1 MKLLHLSDLHLGKR
15 VNEFS
20 MLEDQK
26 YILNQIL
33 QIVINEQV
41 NTVLIAG
48 DVYDKSVPSAQAVT
62 LFDDFLT
69 RLEAL
74 ECTVLLIAGNHDSPE
89 RLAFGAHLLQK
100 SRVYLSPVFDG
111 RLTCCTLND
120 EYGQLDVWLMPFLKP
135 SVVRPFYPEDTMESY
150 QDAAAVVLRSNPPHQ
165 GRRSILVAHQFVTGA
180 KTGGSEELS
189 VGGAENID
197 AALFAAYDYVALGHI
212 HSPQRVGRETVRY
225 CGSPLKYS
233 LSEARGT
240 KSVTLITFNQ
250 PGEIDIKL
258 CPLTPLHDLRTIRG
272 TYDEVTARTFYEGT
286 ATDDYLHITL
296 TDETEVLDAVGKL
309 RSIYPNVMRV
319 DYDNTRTRAG
329 ASMPEA
335 TVQDEATPIELFC
348 RFFEWQ
354 NEKSLTERQRALLE
368 KEIEAVWEER

>member
-240 KSVTLITFNQ
+240 KSVTLITFHQ

-335 TVQDEATPIELFC
+335 AVQDEATPMELFC

-354 NEKSLTERQRALLE
+354 NEKPLTERQRALLE

>member
-250 PGEIDIKL
+250 PREIDIKL

-335 TVQDEATPIELFC
+335 TVQDEATPMELFC

-354 NEKSLTERQRALLE
+354 NEKPLTERQRALLE

>member
-150 QDAAAVVLRSNPPHQ
+150 QEAAAVVLRSNPPHQ

-335 TVQDEATPIELFC
+335 TVQDEATPMELFC

-354 NEKSLTERQRALLE
+354 NEKPLTERQRALLE

>member
-120 EYGQLDVWLMPFLKP
+120 EYGPLDVWLMPFLKP

-329 ASMPEA
+329 VSMPEA
-335 TVQDEATPIELFC
+335 AVQDEATPMELFC

-354 NEKSLTERQRALLE
+354 NEKPLTERQRALLE

>member
-120 EYGQLDVWLMPFLKP
+120 EYGELDVWLMPFLKP

-250 PGEIDIKL
+250 PREIDIKL

-335 TVQDEATPIELFC
+335 AVQDEATPMELFC

-354 NEKSLTERQRALLE
+354 NEKPLTERQRALLE

>member
-100 SRVYLSPVFDG
+100 SSVYLSPVFDG

-335 TVQDEATPIELFC
+335 TVQDEATPMELFC

-354 NEKSLTERQRALLE
+354 NEKPLTERQRALLE

>member
-120 EYGQLDVWLMPFLKP
+120 EYGELDVWLMPFLKP
-135 SVVRPFYPEDTMESY
+135 SVVRPFYPEDMMESY

-258 CPLTPLHDLRTIRG
+258 CPLTPLHDLRPIRG

-335 TVQDEATPIELFC
+335 AVQDEATPMELFC

-354 NEKSLTERQRALLE
+354 NEKPLTERQRALLE

>member
-120 EYGQLDVWLMPFLKP
+120 EYGELDVWLMPFLKP

-335 TVQDEATPIELFC
+335 AVQDEATPMELFC

-354 NEKSLTERQRALLE
+354 NEKPLTERQRALLE

>member
-120 EYGQLDVWLMPFLKP
+120 EYGELDVWLMPFLKP
-135 SVVRPFYPEDTMESY
+135 SVVRPFYPGDTMESY

-335 TVQDEATPIELFC
+335 AVQDEATPMELFC

-354 NEKSLTERQRALLE
+354 NEKPLTERQRALLE

>member
-212 HSPQRVGRETVRY
+212 HSPQRVDRETVRY

-335 TVQDEATPIELFC
+335 AVQDEATPMELFC

-354 NEKSLTERQRALLE
+354 NEKPLTERQRALLE

>member
-120 EYGQLDVWLMPFLKP
+120 EYGPLDVWLMPFLKP

-335 TVQDEATPIELFC
+335 TVQDEATPMELFC

-354 NEKSLTERQRALLE
+354 NEKPLTERQRALLE

>member
-286 ATDDYLHITL
+286 ATADYLHITL

-335 TVQDEATPIELFC
+335 TVQDEATPMELFC

-354 NEKSLTERQRALLE
+354 NEKPLTERQRALLE

>member
-329 ASMPEA
+329 VSMPEA
-335 TVQDEATPIELFC
+335 TVQDEATPMELFC

-354 NEKSLTERQRALLE
+354 NEKPLTERQRALLE

>member
-335 TVQDEATPIELFC
+335 TVQDKATPMELFC

-354 NEKSLTERQRALLE
+354 NEKPLTERQRALLE

>member
-120 EYGQLDVWLMPFLKP
+120 EYGELDVWLMPFLKP

-319 DYDNTRTRAG
+319 DYDNTRTRGG

-335 TVQDEATPIELFC
+335 TVQDEATPMELFC

-354 NEKSLTERQRALLE
+354 NEKPLTERQRALLE

>member
-120 EYGQLDVWLMPFLKP
+120 EYGELDVWLMPFLKP

-335 TVQDEATPIELFC
+335 AVQNEATPMELFC

-354 NEKSLTERQRALLE
+354 NEKPLTERQRALLE

>member
-335 TVQDEATPIELFC
+335 TMQDKATPMELFC

-354 NEKSLTERQRALLE
+354 NEKPLTERQRALLE

>member
-48 DVYDKSVPSAQAVT
+48 DVYDKSVPSAQAVA

-120 EYGQLDVWLMPFLKP
+120 EYGELDVWLMPFLKP

-272 TYDEVTARTFYEGT
+272 TYDEVTARAFYEGT
-286 ATDDYLHITL
+286 ATDDYLYITL

-335 TVQDEATPIELFC
+335 AVQDEATPMELFC

-354 NEKSLTERQRALLE
+354 NEKPLTERQRALLE

>member
-120 EYGQLDVWLMPFLKP
+120 EYGELDVWLMPFLKP

-272 TYDEVTARTFYEGT
+272 TYDEVTARTFYEGA

-335 TVQDEATPIELFC
+335 AVQDEATPMELFC

-354 NEKSLTERQRALLE
+354 NEKPLTERQRALLE

>member
-120 EYGQLDVWLMPFLKP
+120 EYGPLDVWLMPFLKP

-335 TVQDEATPIELFC
+335 AVQDEATPMELFC

-354 NEKSLTERQRALLE
+354 NEKPLTERQRALLE

>member
-197 AALFAAYDYVALGHI
+197 APLFAAYDYVALGHI

-335 TVQDEATPIELFC
+335 AVQDEATPMELFC

-354 NEKSLTERQRALLE
+354 NEKPLTERQRALLE

>member
-120 EYGQLDVWLMPFLKP
+120 EYGPLDVWLMPFLKP

-309 RSIYPNVMRV
+309 RSIYPNVMHV

-335 TVQDEATPIELFC
+335 AVQDEATPMELFC

-354 NEKSLTERQRALLE
+354 NEKPLTERQRALLE

>member
-120 EYGQLDVWLMPFLKP
+120 EYGELDVWLMPFLKP

-335 TVQDEATPIELFC
+335 TVQDEATPMELFC

-354 NEKSLTERQRALLE
+354 NEKPLTERQRALLE

>member
-33 QIVINEQV
+33 QIVINERV
-41 NTVLIAG
+41 AVVLIAG

-69 RLEAL
+69 QLEAL

-89 RLAFGAHLLQK
+89 RLAFGAQLLQK

-111 RLTCCTLND
+111 RLTCCTLSD
-120 EYGQLDVWLMPFLKP
+120 EHGEVDVWLMPFLKP
-135 SVVRPFYPEDTMESY
+135 SVVRPFYPDDAIESY
-150 QDAAAVVLRSNPPHQ
+150 QDAVAAVLRSNPPHKE
-165 GRRSILVAHQFVTGA
+165 RRSVLLAHQFVTGA

-197 AALFAAYDYVALGHI
+197 AALFELYDYVALGHI
-212 HSPQRVGRETVRY
+212 HGPQRVGRETVRY

-233 LSEARGT
+233 LSEAHGT
-240 KSVTLITFNQ
+240 KSVTLVTLNQ
-250 PGEIDIKL
+250 PGEVDIKL
-258 CPLTPLHDLRTIRG
+258 CPLTPLHDLRAIRG

-329 ASMPEA
+329 ASIPEVP
-335 TVQDEATPIELFC
+335 VQDEATPMELFC

-354 NEKSLTERQRALLE
+354 NEKPLTESQRALLE

>member
-33 QIVINEQV
+33 QIVTNEQV

-120 EYGQLDVWLMPFLKP
+120 EYGELDVWLMPFLKP

-335 TVQDEATPIELFC
+335 AVQDEATPMELFC

-354 NEKSLTERQRALLE
+354 NEKPLTERQRALLE

>member
-33 QIVINEQV
+33 QIVITEQV

-335 TVQDEATPIELFC
+335 TVQDEATPMELFC

-354 NEKSLTERQRALLE
+354 NEKPLTERQRALLE

>member
-120 EYGQLDVWLMPFLKP
+120 EYGELDVWLMPFLKP
-135 SVVRPFYPEDTMESY
+135 SVVRPFYPEDTIESY

-335 TVQDEATPIELFC
+335 AVQDEATPMELFC

-354 NEKSLTERQRALLE
+354 NEKPLTERQRALLE